1 MTSAQDGL
9 SDAESVPPVPPRNA
23 EEGAARHDPYEAL
36 RCANYLKFISGW
48 VVSSTGLQM
57 LGMAIGWEIYER
69 TGSVMALGVI
79 GLARA
84 LPVLIFA
91 LPAGHA
97 VDLYDRKRVL
107 VLTQLA
113 FAVLGAVLAAASY
126 VRAPIEVMYGLLVLT
141 GCARVFNG
149 PSRSSLLPLIVPPET
164 FHNAVTWNSAA
175 FQLSAT
181 AGPILAGLII
191 ARFGVAWPVYACMG
205 FSCLLF
211 SISAAAVKPRASPRS
226 AGRFTWG
233 SMLAGMAHV
242 RREKT
247 VLAAITLDLFAVLLG
262 GATALMPVYAK
273 DILHVGPQGLGV
285 LRAAPFVGSFAMAL
299 VLAHRPPFLRAGRAL
314 LWSVALFGAAT
325 VVFGL
330 STNFALS
337 LGMLFALGAMD
348 QISIVVRHVLVQVR
362 TPDALRGR
370 VSAVNSLFI
379 ESSNELGGFESGAVA
394 SIFGPVV
401 SVVSGGIGTILVVIG
416 VAWAWPEVRRLG
428 RLREEEG
435 TGG

>member
-1 MTSAQDGL
+1 
-9 SDAESVPPVPPRNA
+9 
-23 EEGAARHDPYEAL
+23 
-36 RCANYLKFISGW
+36 
-48 VVSSTGLQM
+48 
-57 LGMAIGWEIYER
+57 
-69 TGSVMALGVI
+69 
-79 GLARA
+79 
-84 LPVLIFA
+84 
-91 LPAGHA
+91 
-97 VDLYDRKRVL
+97 
-107 VLTQLA
+107 
-113 FAVLGAVLAAASY
+113 
-126 VRAPIEVMYGLLVLT
+126 
-141 GCARVFNG
+141 
-149 PSRSSLLPLIVPPET
+149 
-164 FHNAVTWNSAA
+164 
-175 FQLSAT
+175 
-181 AGPILAGLII
+181 
-191 ARFGVAWPVYACMG
+191 VYACMG

-428 RLREEEG
+428 RLKEEEG